1 MGDMVQKTGV
11 AGGIVPESKALTFNL
26 LATSI
31 LAALGSFNFGYNLS
45 IVNTSAKTF
54 HTCPTGASTWAC
66 FPIDKIHWGFV
77 AGIMCLG
84 ALFGSFVAGP
94 LANRWGRR
102 ACVLANNVP
111 YLAGFSLLALAQNY
125 YMLLAGRFLVGI
137 GVGGSCI
144 GVPLYLTELATVHA
158 RGLIGTVH
166 QMGIGTGIL
175 MGEVVPLFGL
185 WRPVLWRV
193 MFAMGAIPVIIQI
206 VGMIAMAPE
215 SPRYLFNQQRTE
227 AGRRALQF
235 LRGAH
240 YSEEETAELTA
251 SAATRS
257 GRGKASTS
265 AAEESWSL
273 WDLLWKRTGESGRS
287 MLVAAVLHIGQQVSG
302 INCVLLFSDS
312 IFATESQAASAAGG
326 AGDSMSLV
334 PVSIAALNLLM
345 TVAAILAIDRAGRR
359 FLALSSSG
367 VMCAS
372 GILLTAAFWGGWR
385 LASIL
390 SVLAFVGS
398 FAFGMG
404 PVPWLMTNELFPT
417 AAVGSAVSF
426 AVGLNW
432 IANLSVSISFPT
444 LRLALGHFAF
454 LPYALCMGAFFLFSL
469 FMLPETKGRAVGF
482 I

>member
-1 MGDMVQKTGV
+1 MVQKTGV
-11 AGGIVPESKALTFNL
+11 TGEAASGSKALTFNL
-26 LATSI
+26 LGTSI

-45 IVNTSAKTF
+45 VVNTSAKTF
-54 HTCPTGASTWAC
+54 RTCPADASVWAC
-66 FPIDKIHWGFV
+66 FPVDEIHWGFV

-84 ALFGSFVAGP
+84 ALFGSFAAGP
-94 LANRWGRR
+94 LANSRGRR
-102 ACVLANNVP
+102 ACILANNVP
-111 YLAGFSLLALAQNY
+111 YLAGFLLLALAQNY
-125 YMLLAGRFLVGI
+125 YMLLAGRFLVGV

-144 GVPLYLTELATVHA
+144 GVPMYLTELATVHA

-166 QMGIGTGIL
+166 QMGICTGIL
-175 MGEVVPLFGL
+175 MGEVIPLFGL
-185 WRPVLWRV
+185 WRPVLWRI
-193 MFAMGAIPVIIQI
+193 MFAMGAIPVLIQI
-206 VGMIAMAPE
+206 IGMIAIAPE
-215 SPRYLFNQQRTE
+215 SPRYLFNQQRAE

-235 LRGAH
+235 LRGPH
-240 YSEEETAELTA
+240 YDEGEAAELIA
-251 SAATRS
+251 NATS
-257 GRGKASTS
+257 HAGTGKAGT
-265 AAEESWSL
+265 ATAEESWSL
-273 WDLLWKRTGESGRS
+273 WDLLWRRVNVSGRS
-287 MLVAAVLHIGQQVSG
+287 MLVAAILHIGQQVSG

-312 IFATESQAASAAGG
+312 IFTSESQTSPVST
-326 AGDSMSLV
+326 GDSMSLV
-334 PVSIAALNLLM
+334 PVSIASLNLLM
-345 TVAAILAIDRAGRR
+345 TIAAVLAIDLAGRR

-372 GILLTAAFWGGWR
+372 GILLTAAFLGGWR

-469 FMLPETKGRAVGF
+469 FMLPETKGRPLGF